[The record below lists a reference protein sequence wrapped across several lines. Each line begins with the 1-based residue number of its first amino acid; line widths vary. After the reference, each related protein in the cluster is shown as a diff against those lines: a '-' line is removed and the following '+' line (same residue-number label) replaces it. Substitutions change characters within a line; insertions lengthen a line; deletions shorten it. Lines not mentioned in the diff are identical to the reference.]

1 MRLPENTG
9 HQHNPRNRPP
19 ATCAFIAGTT
29 KFASTAAQGLGA
41 RELPLANELLFLT
54 EGNGTAHVNGRA
66 LPISAGDILFFN
78 SGESPLISASRRSP
92 DLLRRGLRSGSHQQ
106 LLPETTDIQQ
116 KYIHRQ
122 TSGELLFQT
131 VFHPKSPGTE
141 PLRQSLEAIRS
152 FTRRIFSPMSSS
164 SRRNF
169 SGSGTIS
176 AFIRD
181 TSLLGFYPKDD
192 SKILL
197 TKKILRF
204 IQEHYSSILTLEGL
218 SAFHMSE
225 GQFCRFFKSQVHML
239 PRIHQLLPHRRG
251 LRPASLRLRA
261 RKLHRHRLRL
271 QQYQLFQPHVPKIH
285 ALHPERVPENSQRD
299 SVVKTDPEGRALPIR
314 WSCSAVEKADTP
326 WKDQCQTRCC

>member
-1 MRLPENTG
+1 MKTPDISTIHETVLHGDMRFHLMVHE
-9 HQHNPRNRPP
+9 
-19 ATCAFIAGTT
+19 
-29 KFASTAAQGLGA
+29 FASDPSRSERVTSHWH
-41 RELPLANELLFLT
+41 EEYELLFLT

-78 SGESPLISASRRSP
+78 SGEVHSISAPPGVPLTFYAVVFGLDLISSYGN
-92 DLLRRGLRSGSHQQ
+92 D
-106 LLPETTDIQQ
+106 DIQQ

-152 FTRRIFSPMSSS
+152 LYQEDFSSHELLIKAELLRIWHYLCRYPATQAFSV
-164 SRRNF
+164 
-169 SGSGTIS
+169 
-176 AFIRD
+176 
-181 TSLLGFYPKDD
+181 YPKDD

-218 SAFHMSE
+218 SAAFHMSE
-225 GQFCRFFKSQVHML
+225 GQFCRFFKSQVHMTL
-239 PRIHQLLPHRRG
+239 IEYINYYRIG
-251 LRPASLRLRA
+251 AACDRLRA

-285 ALHPERVPENSQRD
+285 ALHPEGVPESSQRD
-299 SVVKTDPEGRALPIR
+299 SRVKTDPEACALSWLACRLDGP
-314 WSCSAVEKADTP
+314 VLLEKNLP
-326 WKDQCQTRCC
+326 RHS